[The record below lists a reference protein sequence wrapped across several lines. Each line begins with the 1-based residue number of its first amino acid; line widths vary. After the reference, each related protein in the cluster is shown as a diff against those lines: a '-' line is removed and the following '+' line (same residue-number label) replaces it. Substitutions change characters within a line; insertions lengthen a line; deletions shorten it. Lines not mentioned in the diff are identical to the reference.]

1 MNTIYWITRLDGINK
16 TFTVAFALST
26 IVLVITVITYYVD
39 KLNDWEDEDYS
50 ALKKLIKISAIA
62 LSISLVGT
70 LFIPTSKDM
79 YAIYGIGG
87 TIDYIKQN
95 KQAKNIPDKC
105 INALDRYLDTVAND
119 SIKNNKK

>member
-1 MNTIYWITRLDGINK
+1 MNTIYWITRLDGINT

-26 IVLVITVITYYVD
+26 IVLAITVIIYYVD

-87 TIDYIKQN
+87 TIDYLKQN

>member
-1 MNTIYWITRLDGINK
+1 MNTIYWITRLDGINT
-16 TFTVAFALST
+16 TFTVVFALST
-26 IVLVITVITYYVD
+26 IVLAITVIIYYVD

-87 TIDYIKQN
+87 TIDYLKQN